1 MVQVSLHQL
10 IHDVYNKY
18 FQFSDAGKELF
29 RKIIIARG
37 TEVVIYKSEQ
47 TDLLKESTVGGI
59 FHHVLMMKTIEVR
72 DGYDGDLNIKI
83 IGEIH
88 KHFND
93 TRCSPRE
100 TVRLFHR
107 QNSCDCL
114 KELYYKLKENTKRM
128 SKCWNCR
135 ERVDIREISE
145 CQCQVAQYCSYDCA
159 VAHWPQHK
167 QSCERLRTS
176 NGTAESTEKLH

>member
-1 MVQVSLHQL
+1 M
-10 IHDVYNKY
+10 
-18 FQFSDAGKELF
+18 
-29 RKIIIARG
+29 
-37 TEVVIYKSEQ
+37 IYKSEQ

-114 KELYYKLKENTKRM
+114 KELYYKLKENTKRV
-128 SKCWNCR
+128 SPCWNCCKR
-135 ERVDIREISE
+135 FDIREISE
-145 CQCQVAQYCSYDCA
+145 CQCKVAQYCSYDCA
-159 VAHWPQHK
+159 VAHWQEHK
-167 QSCERLRTS
+167 QNCKEIRTR
-176 NGTAESTEKLH
+176 STEKAD